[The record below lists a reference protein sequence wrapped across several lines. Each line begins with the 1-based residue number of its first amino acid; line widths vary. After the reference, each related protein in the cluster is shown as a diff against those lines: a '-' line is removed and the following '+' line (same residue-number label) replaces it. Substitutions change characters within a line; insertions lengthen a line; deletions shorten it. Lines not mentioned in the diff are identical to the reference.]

1 MVKVAKKVAN
11 DNSSNLKTG
20 AKSAAKA
27 SAKVTKISG
36 FEFKIG
42 DFLVYPTHGV
52 GKVQDIE
59 TTSYAGVELTAYVLY
74 FEKEKMTLRVPVKR
88 VAEVG
93 LRKLST
99 AAEFDKAIVVLR
111 GKAKTGRGMWSRRA
125 TEYGAKINSGNI
137 ESIAQV
143 VRDLHKN
150 VDDPDR
156 SYSERMIY
164 ESAFDRL
171 VGEFAAVN
179 SIELAAATEKLIATL
194 NNKKEKTKEKE
205 VVKKAA

>member
-11 DNSSNLKTG
+11 DNTTNENN
-20 AKSAAKA
+20 AN
-27 SAKVTKISG
+27 KVTG
-36 FEFKIG
+36 FDFKIG
-42 DFLVYPTHGV
+42 DFSVYPTHGV

-88 VAEVG
+88 VTEVG

-99 AAEFDKAIVVLR
+99 AAEFEKVLTILCGKPKA
-111 GKAKTGRGMWSRRA
+111 GRGMWSRRA
-125 TEYGAKINSGNI
+125 TEYGAKINSGDI
-137 ESIAQV
+137 DLISQV

-150 VDDPDR
+150 VEDPDR

-171 VGEFAAVN
+171 AGEFAAVN
-179 SIELAAATEKLIATL
+179 KMDLAKATEKLVSTL
-194 NNKKEKTKEKE
+194 NSKKEKKEE
-205 VVKKAA
+205 IAEAA

>member
-1 MVKVAKKVAN
+1 MVRVAKKVAN
-11 DNSSNLKTG
+11 DNSTDN
-20 AKSAAKA
+20 
-27 SAKVTKISG
+27 KVQG

-52 GKVQDIE
+52 GKVQTIE
-59 TTSYAGVELTAYVLY
+59 TTTYAGVELTAYVMF

-88 VAEVG
+88 VSEVG

-99 AAEFDKAIVVLR
+99 QVQLDKATIVLR

-171 VGEFAAVN
+171 VGEFAAV
-179 SIELAAATEKLIATL
+179 SRLELPKAKEMLESTL
-194 NNKKEKTKEKE
+194 NNKKEKDKELAE
-205 VVKKAA
+205 AA

>member
-1 MVKVAKKVAN
+1 MAKVAKKVAN
-11 DNSSNLKTG
+11 DNSNNVSNSNK
-20 AKSAAKA
+20 
-27 SAKVTKISG
+27 
-36 FEFKIG
+36 FDFKIG
-42 DFLVYPTHGV
+42 DHLVYPTHGV

-59 TTSYAGVELTAYVLY
+59 TTTYAGVELTAYVLF
-74 FEKEKMTLRVPVKR
+74 FEKEKMTLRVPVQR
-88 VAEVG
+88 AAQVG
-93 LRKLST
+93 LRKLSDIET
-99 AAEFDKAIVVLR
+99 LEKAVVVLR
-111 GKAKTGRGMWSRRA
+111 GKPKAGRGMWSRRA

-171 VGEFAAVN
+171 AGEFAAVKRL
-179 SIELAAATEKLIATL
+179 ETAKAAAVLEEAL
-194 NNKKEKTKEKE
+194 NHKKEMAE
-205 VVKKAA
+205 AA

>member
-11 DNSSNLKTG
+11 DNSNDSKKVSKLG
-20 AKSAAKA
+20 
-27 SAKVTKISG
+27 AKVTKISA

-52 GKVQDIE
+52 GKVNNIE
-59 TTSYAGVELTAYVLY
+59 TTVYAGIELTAYVLY

-93 LRKLST
+93 LRKLSSEV
-99 AAEFDKAIVVLR
+99 EFDKAVVVLR
-111 GKAKTGRGMWSRRA
+111 GKPKTGRGMWSRRA

-179 SIELAAATEKLIATL
+179 SIDLPTATEKLIATL
-194 NNKKEKTKEKE
+194 NNKRERVKEKEKE
-205 VVKKAA
+205 VAKAA